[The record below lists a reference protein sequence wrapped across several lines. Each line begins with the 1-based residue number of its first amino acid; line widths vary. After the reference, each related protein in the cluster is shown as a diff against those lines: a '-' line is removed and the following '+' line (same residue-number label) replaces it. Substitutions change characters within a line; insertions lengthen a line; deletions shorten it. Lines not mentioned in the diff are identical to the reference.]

1 MAQGTKWELEP
12 KNEGE
17 IMEEEIQQKRSF
29 WAFIPSMALSDKSL
43 SSTAKLILAEI
54 YALADENGI
63 CYPSNRH
70 FSEILGISEVQVSKC
85 INQLKKK
92 KWIDVEIIP
101 EKGNL
106 RVIKINFIGINEKLK
121 RSYQKVKE
129 GSLTKVKEVLN
140 KSLRGLK
147 QKFKKETHIETQ
159 LENKNINIS
168 SKEGV
173 QENTLNEVS
182 IIRNYFIQ
190 KCQELKG
197 FKPEMSFAKEGK
209 LIKEKLKRY
218 SVEQLKDLI
227 DKFFNSEIGE
237 RLGWTLSVCLSAP
250 VINQWLAGKLEKK
263 KRPYWNGFPL
273 RQRSGKWEILVNGEW
288 MEFGGKQSEIVF
300 K

>member
-1 MAQGTKWELEP
+1 MA
-12 KNEGE
+12 
-17 IMEEEIQQKRSF
+17 EENNQLKKSF
-29 WAFIPSMALSDKSL
+29 WAFIPSIALEDKTL

-54 YALADENGI
+54 YALADQNGV
-63 CYPSNRH
+63 CYPTNKH
-70 FSEILGISEVQVSKC
+70 FSELLGVSEIQVSRC
-85 INQLKKK
+85 INQLKGGG
-92 KWIDVEIIP
+92 WIQIEILK
-101 EKGNL
+101 EEGNL
-106 RVIKINFIGINEKLK
+106 RIIKINLGGISKKLK

-129 GSLTKVKEVLN
+129 GYYQKVKEVL
-140 KSLRGLK
+140 S
-147 QKFKKETHIETQ
+147 KKLNRETQ
-159 LENKNINIS
+159 LENININIS

-173 QENTLNEVS
+173 LTNTYEQNEVS

-227 DKFFNSEIGE
+227 DKFFNSQVGE

-250 VINQWLAGKLEKK
+250 VINLWLAGKLEKP
-263 KRPYWNGFPL
+263 KRPYWQGKPMRKRF
-273 RQRSGKWEILVNGEW
+273 GKWEVLENGEW
-288 MEFGGKQSEIVF
+288 LEFAGSEKEIVF